1 MKVLVLGSGGREHA
15 LVWHLLKQGHQ
26 VEAAPGSD
34 AISSLCKV
42 WNFENFEQLKQR
54 CIENHFE
61 FLIVG
66 PEKYL
71 CDGIADFM
79 ASTGIQIIG
88 PTKSSSKLESDKSWA
103 KSFCER
109 YGIPTARSLSLKSAN
124 EIEDALKQFRTP
136 YVIKAS
142 GLAAGK
148 GVLITN
154 SLQDAREFGELCLKS
169 HDSIVIEDYIQGEEV
184 SCFYLVRDKAYCFIG
199 AAQDHKRLSDND
211 TGPNTGGMGAYSPPP
226 FFNNEL
232 LQQVER
238 QIVQPTIKGLETE
251 GLEYKGFLF
260 LGLMISGSDIS
271 LLEYNC
277 RLGDPETQSILMKLD
292 SDIITMYRRLATEFG
307 NQSFAT
313 FNPGV
318 AMNVVIAAKGYPEA
332 PMKGFA
338 LPEIQSDSEELKI
351 FHSGTSRSVRG
362 YEANGGRLFSV
373 ACLEESLLECQNRI
387 YNLIESFKFL
397 DHVSFRRDIGTR
409 AYKYLLPTKRVS
421 NG

>member
-15 LVWHLLKQGHQ
+15 LVWHLLKHGHQ

-42 WNFENFEQLKQR
+42 WSFDNFEQLKQR
-54 CIENHFE
+54 CIENHLE
-61 FLIVG
+61 FIIVG

-71 CDGIADFM
+71 CEGLTDFL
-79 ASTGIQIIG
+79 ANTGIQIIG
-88 PTKSSSKLESDKSWA
+88 PMKSSARLESNKSWA

-109 YGIPTARSLSLKSAN
+109 YGIPTARSLRVKSLD
-124 EIEDALKQFRTP
+124 EIESALKQFRTP

-154 SLQDAREFGELCLKS
+154 SLQEAREFGDLCLKS

-211 TGPNTGGMGAYSPPP
+211 VGPNTGGMGAYSPPP
-226 FFNNEL
+226 FFSDQL
-232 LQQVER
+232 LERVEK
-238 QIVQPTIKGLETE
+238 QIVQPTIKGLEAE
-251 GLEYKGFLF
+251 GLDYQGFLF

-292 SDIITMYRRLATEFG
+292 SDLVTMYRQLAPEFG
-307 NQSFAT
+307 NQTFAT
-313 FNPGV
+313 FKPGV

-332 PMKGFA
+332 PLKGFR
-338 LPEIQSDSEELKI
+338 LPDIQNDSKELKF
-351 FHSGTSRSVRG
+351 FHSGTTRTSHG

-373 ACLEESLLECQNRI
+373 ACLEESLLDCQNRI

-397 DHVSFRRDIGTR
+397 DNVSFRRDIGTR
-409 AYKYLLPTKRVS
+409 AYKYLLPTKRAS